1 MSVTCPC
8 CRAVNEATSCRRCK
22 ADLSLVLAYAEQL
35 RVEAVEAA
43 LRGQYEK
50 AFELYQ
56 AASGG

>member
-1 MSVTCPC
+1 
-8 CRAVNEATSCRRCK
+8 
-22 ADLSLVLAYAEQL
+22 VLAYAEQL